1 MSETEIESQAQQAEP
16 IAAERGR
23 YALWADE
30 DGRLVAI
37 TRATEL
43 CERCHNCGCGTQHE
57 PITLASI
64 TTLGKEIMKANGMSV
79 KDAIKGAVRMMRR
92 GD

>member
-1 MSETEIESQAQQAEP
+1 MSETEIEQTAEP

-23 YALWADE
+23 YALWADD

-43 CERCHNCGCGTQHE
+43 CERCHNCGCGTQAE
-57 PITLASI
+57 PITMASI
-64 TTLGKEIMKANGMSV
+64 MAMGREMIKANGIGV
-79 KDAIKGAVRMMRR
+79 KQALKQVMGMMR
-92 GD
+92 GG